1 MVASEP
7 AGYDSR
13 PGRNRAAPQGFLVL
27 ELFRALWRYRFFVA
41 SSVRN
46 EFRARVARSHFGA
59 AWTVLQP
66 LAQVAIFT
74 LVLSQVLAARLP
86 GVADANGYAIYLMAG
101 MLVWSLFLE
110 ITSRCLTIFVDNAP
124 LLKKIVFPRI
134 CLPII
139 VVGTALL
146 NNLLLFLAMVGVF
159 ALLGH
164 APGPEML
171 WLLPVLALTVALAL
185 GLGLLLGVINVFV
198 RDVGQVMTIVL
209 QLWFWMTPIVYT
221 AAIVPEAFARV
232 LAFNPLAPL
241 VHASQQAI
249 LYRAA
254 PDFAGLGWVAVLAL
268 LALAAAMLLFRRASP
283 DMVDVL

>member
-1 MVASEP
+1 M
-7 AGYDSR
+7 
-13 PGRNRAAPQGFLVL
+13 L

-59 AWTVLQP
+59 AWMVLQP

-74 LVLSQVLAARLP
+74 LVLSQVLAAKLP
-86 GVADANGYAIYLMAG
+86 WMTGAYGYAIYLMAG

-139 VVGTALL
+139 VVGSALV
-146 NNLLLFLAMVGVF
+146 NSLLLFLAMAAIF
-159 ALLGH
+159 ALMGH
-164 APGPEML
+164 APGLEWL
-171 WLLPVLALTVALAL
+171 WLLPVLALTVAFAL
-185 GLGLLLGVINVFV
+185 GLGLLLGVLNVFV

-209 QLWFWMTPIVYT
+209 QLWFWMTPVVYV
-221 AAIVPEAFARV
+221 ASVVPEAFRRV
-232 LAFNPLAPL
+232 LAFNPLWPL
-241 VHASQQAI
+241 VQASQQAI
-249 LYRAA
+249 LYHRV
-254 PDFAGLGWVAVLAL
+254 PDLAGLGWVALVAAL
-268 LALAAAMLLFRRASP
+268 LLGAAMLLFRRASP